1 MRDSLK
7 QHTILYAEDDE
18 ALQES
23 TSEYLRRYFREVYAA
38 SDGEEALALYRK
50 KQPSAIIL
58 DIDMPKRDGLQVA
71 KDIRET
77 NSKIPIL
84 MLTAFTD
91 IDKLLEA
98 TELNLCKYLVK
109 PVEAQVFKEALH
121 KLSEVLKEHMDVYIN
136 LSKDY
141 KWDSQDEI
149 LLHKTNP
156 IALSHKEKILLAL
169 LVKHHKRCVSFEEIM
184 ATVWEDNFHEEISV
198 QSVKL
203 QVTLLRKKLPKE
215 SIKNVYGKGYV
226 LN

>member
-7 QHTILYAEDDE
+7 QHTILYAEDDK

-23 TSEYLRRYFREVYAA
+23 TSEYLRRYFREVYVA
-38 SDGEEALALYRK
+38 SDGAEALEVYRRE
-50 KQPSAIIL
+50 QPSAAIL
-58 DIDMPKRDGLQVA
+58 DIDMPKKDGLQVA
-71 KDIRET
+71 KDIREV
-77 NSKIPIL
+77 NSNIPIL

-91 IDKLLEA
+91 VDKLLEA

-121 KLSEVLKEHMDVYIN
+121 KLSEVLKEHMDAYIN
-136 LSKDY
+136 LSKEY
-141 KWDSQDEI
+141 KWDIQNEI
-149 LLHKTNP
+149 LFHKTKS

-169 LVKHHKRCVSFEEIM
+169 LVKHHRRCVSFEEIM
-184 ATVWEDNFHEEISV
+184 AIVWEDDFHEEISV

-203 QVTLLRKKLPKE
+203 QVTLLRKKLPKG